1 MVPVH
6 MQHIPVVLVHGW
18 KSHPGIWNRLVP
30 RLQHENIPFWN
41 FDQTPLNGAS
51 VEEIAATLQST
62 IASVR
67 EERRYN
73 GSIDIVCHSMGT
85 CIARYMLEV
94 IDGKAKNERVRQLI
108 GIGPPNNG
116 SALAELFNHPVY
128 GQEIITKLSGVFVP
142 HGYDPADDLIVQ
154 QFRPGSP
161 TMKTLAA
168 AGLREDI
175 TYRII
180 CAENLTHAPGFFP
193 SFDGKTWVGSSDGGW
208 QQTYAGDGIVPYS
221 DSVLTGATVEIL
233 PANPAVLEGCSED
246 YCHIRLPRNPEVV
259 DRVMWYLKNQ
269 GPTFGS

>member
-1 MVPVH
+1 MIPVT

-18 KSHPGIWNRLVP
+18 KSHPSIWNRLVP

-51 VEEIAATLQST
+51 VEEIATTLQST
-62 IASVR
+62 ITAVR
-67 EERRYN
+67 EERRYT

-94 IDGKAKNERVRQLI
+94 LDGKARNEQVRQLI

-128 GQEIITKLSGVFVP
+128 GKEIITKLSGVFVP

-161 TMKTLAA
+161 TMQTLAA
-168 AGLREDI
+168 AGLHEDI

-180 CAENLTHAPGFFP
+180 CAENLTRAPGFFP
-193 SFDGKTWVGSSDGGW
+193 SFNGKTWEASPSGGW
-208 QQTYAGDGIVPYS
+208 QETYAGDGIVPHS
-221 DSVLTGATVEIL
+221 DSVLTGAAVEIL
-233 PANPAVLEGCSED
+233 PANPAVLEGCSDD
-246 YCHIRLPRNPEVV
+246 YCHIRLTRNPEVV
-259 DRVMWYLKNQ
+259 DRVMGYLKNHRH
-269 GPTFGS
+269 TSGS